1 MQKEI
6 NALVEQFTEGCI
18 TKEEFSTK
26 TLFAAG
32 QFAEQLVAEIQNTSQ
47 SEKQTSKK
55 TSVNLES
62 SFDFSITENLVV
74 PPDLTLSGQAIW
86 YQQKLEELSPT
97 WQYCK
102 YVHSIVQSAWT
113 ILHGRKHEIE
123 RKLTEVK
130 VLRPTKGTGNGTK
143 RTAKA
148 AKGFSAQINSL
159 NISDAEKVKLAKM
172 LNIEL

>member
-18 TKEEFSTK
+18 TKEELELKLQWVCATEVLTTSQK
-26 TLFAAG
+26 EISNAK
-32 QFAEQLVAEIQNTSQ
+32 AEAVKSFICQCDLTATEDLVAP
-47 SEKQTSKK
+47 K
-55 TSVNLES
+55 
-62 SFDFSITENLVV
+62 
-74 PPDLTLSGQAIW
+74 DLTLSGQAVW

-113 ILHGRKHEIE
+113 ILHGRKHKIE
-123 RKLTEVK
+123 RKLVDVK
-130 VLRPTKGTGNGTK
+130 VLNLTKGTGNGTK